1 MPSPTTMLSSLA
13 ENPGLGVKRC
23 RSEAQLPPTQDP
35 LCAENIA
42 GNAEHRGLLWKGP
55 HSTRTN
61 QEPKY
66 NKRGPKSQA
75 ARGGIR
81 EGCLVEAV
89 SGLSLE
95 GRRNQ
100 TLRDAAGRAFQAEG
114 QPGQRAGGGRRAVSQ
129 GEAPACVAEVRG
141 PPRSRWAGQARG

>member
-1 MPSPTTMLSSLA
+1 M
-13 ENPGLGVKRC
+13 R
-23 RSEAQLPPTQDP
+23 
-35 LCAENIA
+35 
-42 GNAEHRGLLWKGP
+42 
-55 HSTRTN
+55 TR

-66 NKRGPKSQA
+66 SKREPKSQP

-89 SGLSLE
+89 SGLSLK

-114 QPGQRAGGGRRAVSQ
+114 WPGQGVGGGRQYRRERHQPAWLRSEVPQEQVGWTGKGLSPDSLRPAS
-129 GEAPACVAEVRG
+129 GREWIAGGIPAPCG
-141 PPRSRWAGQARG
+141 